1 VAHEQDFVTHLERD
15 VSTSGGWR
23 SGPSSSA
30 GWLERVVDERVEL
43 LLESEVPV
51 RAVASAFRKMCSL
64 MTE

>member
-43 LLESEVPV
+43 LLGE
-51 RAVASAFRKMCSL
+51 RGAGA
-64 MTE
+64 